1 MQVELLEW
9 NFWHGAE
16 STVQVRPGFSGR
28 AGRVLKFVKILRA
41 NFGSAYKTFL

>member
-16 STVQVRPGFSGR
+16 S
-28 AGRVLKFVKILRA
+28 
-41 NFGSAYKTFL
+41 

>member
-16 STVQVRPGFSGR
+16 LYSRLR
-28 AGRVLKFVKILRA
+28 LARLELKSV
-41 NFGSAYKTFL
+41 

>member
-16 STVQVRPGFSGR
+16 LSLAGLFGSGR
-28 AGRVLKFVKILRA
+28 ARLGLKFVKIFLV
-41 NFGSAYKTFL
+41 NFRPAYKTFL